1 MAMGKARPP
10 FSAGRLG
17 VEGRADLLGR
27 TALFSGLALDQRLL
41 LAESCVERIYKR
53 GHLVF
58 CEGDPG
64 DALFVIA
71 GGLVKIFVT
80 SDQGDEMVLVT
91 LREPGI
97 FGELALVDG
106 GPRSASAEALS
117 ALNLVVLA
125 RSTFHRMLKGNLP
138 LMESVMK
145 AVGQQLRR
153 ISDQTADFMFLDLY
167 GRVAKLLLRFMEQ
180 ERAAKDPG
188 GESGV
193 ALDLHLTQSELASM
207 VGGSR
212 QSISQILHDFER
224 RGSIEI
230 KGRHVVIR
238 DVDGLRR
245 RAGMPPIGRS
255 TL

>member
-1 MAMGKARPP
+1 MAMGKARAP
-10 FSAGRLG
+10 FSSGGLG
-17 VEGRADLLGR
+17 VDGRADLLGR

-41 LAESCVERIYKR
+41 LAESCIERSYKR

-91 LREPGI
+91 LREPDI
-97 FGELALVDG
+97 FGELAVVDG

-125 RSTFHRMLKGNLP
+125 RSTFYRMLKGNLP
-138 LMESVMK
+138 LMESLMK

-167 GRVAKLLLRFMEQ
+167 GRVAKLLLRLMEQ
-180 ERAAKDPG
+180 EDAVTEHDDAG
-188 GESGV
+188 GG

-212 QSISQILHDFER
+212 QSISQILHHFER
-224 RGSIEI
+224 RASIEI
-230 KGRHVVIR
+230 KGRHIVIR

-245 RAGMPPIGRS
+245 RAGLPPLSRS
-255 TL
+255 TH